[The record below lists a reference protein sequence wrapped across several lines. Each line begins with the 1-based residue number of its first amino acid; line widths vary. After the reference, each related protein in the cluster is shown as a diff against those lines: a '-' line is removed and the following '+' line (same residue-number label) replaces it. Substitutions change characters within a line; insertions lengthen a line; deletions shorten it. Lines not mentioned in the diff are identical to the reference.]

1 MALEKHFI
9 IKNTDKKNLKILH
22 LIKDTGFDTWLTSQA
37 KPVQNWVQTNSFKA
51 KKGNVLI
58 IPNKDGLSEDAL
70 CIVGESKNLYA
81 LSSAATK
88 LQGQYQLNYKD
99 IDDKTLFDLCVG
111 WALGQYNFDRY
122 KPSKETSKEQESAK
136 LLIPS
141 NISPQAIDAVVS
153 SVTLVRDLVNTP
165 PNDMLPKDLETAA
178 KNLADTH
185 KADLKITHDKD
196 LVKNNFHAIYAVG
209 QGSDNRPSLID
220 MTWGQKNH
228 PKVTLVGK
236 GVCFDTGGLNIK
248 TGNSMGLMKKDMGGA
263 AQVLGL
269 AKLIMEMKLPIRL
282 RVLIGAVENSISGN
296 SFRPSDIIKTKKGL
310 TVEITN
316 TDAEGRLVLCDCL
329 AEACAEKPEL
339 IVDFA
344 TLTGAARVALGPE
357 IPPVYSNNQ
366 KVVDEIVQCS
376 EEEEDQLWQLP
387 LWKGYNS
394 YMDSSVADLVN
405 SSANSFAGSI
415 TAALFLQ
422 NFVEDTIPWVHIDC
436 YAWNASSKP
445 GRPLGGEAQGMRAVF
460 AYLEKRYG

>member
-1 MALEKHFI
+1 MALEKHFVTQ
-9 IKNTDKKNLKILH
+9 NTNPKNLKIIH
-22 LIKDTGFDTWLTSQA
+22 LIKDKGFDTWLTSQA

-51 KKGNVLI
+51 KKGDVLV

-70 CIVGESKNLYA
+70 CIIGESKNLYA
-81 LSSAATK
+81 LSSAAAK
-88 LQGQYQLNYKD
+88 LEGQYQLNYKD

-122 KPSKETSKEQESAK
+122 KKPKDKKENAK
-136 LLIPS
+136 LLIPA
-141 NISPQAIDAVVS
+141 NISPQAVDAMIT
-153 SVTLVRDLVNTP
+153 SVQLVRDLVNTP
-165 PNDMLPKDLETAA
+165 PNDMLPKDLEATA
-178 KNLADTH
+178 KTLADTY
-185 KADLKITHDKD
+185 KGDLKITRDQD
-196 LVKNNFHAIYAVG
+196 LVKHGYHAIYAVG

-220 MTWGQKNH
+220 LTWGNAKH

-248 TGNSMGLMKKDMGGA
+248 TGNSMNLMKKDMGGA
-263 AQVLGL
+263 AQVFGL
-269 AKLIMEMKLPIRL
+269 ARLIMEMKLPIRL
-282 RVLIGAVENSISGN
+282 RVLVAAVENSISGN
-296 SFRPSDIIKTKKGL
+296 SFRPSDIIQTKKGL

-329 AEACAEKPEL
+329 AEACLEKPEV
-339 IVDFA
+339 IFDFA

-357 IPPVYSNNQ
+357 IPPVYSNN
-366 KVVDEIVQCS
+366 KEVVNELVECS
-376 EEEEDQLWQLP
+376 EEEEDQLWNMP
-387 LWKGYNS
+387 LWKNYNS

-422 NFVEDTIPWVHIDC
+422 NFVEENTPWVHIDC

-460 AYLEKRYG
+460 SYLEKRYG